1 MPALVLEHLGHADL
15 LALGMAELDPQ
26 LPAALADTGVEF
38 VNAAE
43 AHLPRRLGSSL
54 LPGTPWT
61 RTCINLRQQA
71 FALCTEVPLTADAQ
85 LAGTPGVVLA
95 REVARDA

>member
-1 MPALVLEHLGHADL
+1 MSALVLEHLGHAVL

-61 RTCINLRQQA
+61 RTCIRKALICASRHSH
-71 FALCTEVPLTADAQ
+71 FALRC
-85 LAGTPGVVLA
+85 
-95 REVARDA
+95 R